1 MNLPMRCFTIGGV
14 VAVLAAALIAGLT
27 LTRGVAGPRQ
37 TAAGYV
43 DEIVAMHALQADI
56 GLLRAQRQKLTETA
70 VTGPSI
76 KSLVGTV
83 LVDAARYSVREE
95 STRVDS
101 QLTLETID
109 VGLMAIPAAKLG
121 ELVEAVAQVAPPYRI
136 ARASLKATPGK
147 TQSLDGS
154 ITFERV
160 RAER

>member
-14 VAVLAAALIAGLT
+14 VAVLAAALVAGLT

-37 TAAGYV
+37 KAAGYV

-83 LVDAARYSVREE
+83 LVDASEQGDLA
-95 STRVDS
+95 D
-101 QLTLETID
+101 D
-109 VGLMAIPAAKLG
+109 NAWG
-121 ELVEAVAQVAPPYRI
+121 VAFRRTPQTPPTEWSR
-136 ARASLKATPGK
+136 
-147 TQSLDGS
+147 
-154 ITFERV
+154 
-160 RAER
+160 